1 MLERLIDLDRQQNAL
16 IQQNRYWTMSA
27 EAKNEIKRL
36 KADIDSALESSV
48 AEIEVGLNA
57 GIEEEITKIYSNK
70 AISPVLT
77 LGEKDYKFDHGDDRG
92 TGKGFAN
99 MIALDLTFL
108 RLTVLPI
115 IIHDSLLFKNMDTP
129 AIEHLVE
136 IYSSFSKQVFISID
150 EVSKYQAG
158 VRKIITEAMFLKLDK
173 DRMAFNV
180 KWKNAK

>member
-1 MLERLIDLDRQQNAL
+1 MLERLIDLDRQQNVL
-16 IQQNRYWTMSA
+16 IQQNQYWTMSA

-36 KADIDSALESSV
+36 KGDIDSALESSV
-48 AEIEVGLNA
+48 AEIEVGINA

-77 LGEKDYKFDHGDDRG
+77 LGEKDCKFDHGDDRG

-108 RLTVLPI
+108 RLTVLPV

-150 EVSKYQAG
+150 EVSKYQVG
-158 VRKIITEAMFLKLDK
+158 VQKVITDAMFLKLDK
-173 DRMAFNV
+173 DRMTFNV
-180 KWKNAK
+180 K